1 MMEDTVDLTF
11 TIEGSV
17 SNNLKSEM
25 GSQEVRVGKTH
36 IVKTTHFELNNGV
49 VLSCEWENGT
59 AADNAA

>member
-1 MMEDTVDLTF
+1 M
-11 TIEGSV
+11 
-17 SNNLKSEM
+17 
-25 GSQEVRVGKTH
+25 GKTH